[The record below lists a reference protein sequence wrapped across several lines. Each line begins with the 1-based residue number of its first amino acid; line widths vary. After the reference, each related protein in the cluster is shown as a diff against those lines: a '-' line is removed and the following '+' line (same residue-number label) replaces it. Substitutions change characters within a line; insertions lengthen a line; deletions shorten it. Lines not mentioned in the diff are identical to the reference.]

1 MTPDKRKRWPLWLA
15 LALLCLGLL
24 VPKLL
29 QEGLGRSEATAPW
42 EGAAA
47 KAEAKA
53 ETTVEPSKAR
63 TASPREEAS
72 PAPLAPVP
80 MRRVGSRLMKEFER
94 MEASRTKRIAR
105 ITKQTPEGPVEAY
118 LLGIDPPDAEQIAQA
133 RALITQAMAEV
144 EPASREDLDEWI
156 DDLMDTYDSLGKI
169 GKRAAIVNVP
179 HDPEGRAH
187 AMVIPCHAYE
197 AQVALLDP
205 PDGRLELQDPVFHS
219 PSQGQPL
226 DRFSAVIK
234 AWNEDDAAK
243 AEGR

>member
-24 VPKLL
+24 VPRLL
-29 QEGLGRSEATAPW
+29 QEGLGRSEATSSWDEAVAKS
-42 EGAAA
+42 EA
-47 KAEAKA
+47 KAEAA
-53 ETTVEPSKAR
+53 PELGKAR
-63 TASPREEAS
+63 TASPREQAS

-80 MRRVGSRLMKEFER
+80 IKRIRGRLMKEFER
-94 MEASRTKRIAR
+94 MEAARTKRIAR

-118 LLGIDPPDAEQIAQA
+118 LLGIDAPNAAQIDEA
-133 RALITQAMAEV
+133 RAMISQAMAEV

-234 AWNEDDAAK
+234 EWNEDDAAK